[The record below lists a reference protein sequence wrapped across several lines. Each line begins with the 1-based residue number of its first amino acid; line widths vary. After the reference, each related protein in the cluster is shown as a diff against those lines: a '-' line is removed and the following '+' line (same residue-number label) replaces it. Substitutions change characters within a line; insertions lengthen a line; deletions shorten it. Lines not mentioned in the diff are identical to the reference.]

1 MKENLRR
8 NKRFFLCC
16 CYGGVSNS
24 DGCYGGASVCQEKG
38 EVERER
44 EKMRKGNSFL
54 FWDFL
59 HM

>member
-24 DGCYGGASVCQEKG
+24 DGCYGGASVCEEKG
-38 EVERER
+38 EVEREG
-44 EKMRKGNSFL
+44 EKNEKRK
-54 FWDFL
+54 
-59 HM
+59 